1 VPFDRH
7 RCVFVHIPKAAGT
20 ALAHGLLGYPK
31 TGSYQGP
38 GHTTLRQYALI
49 FREQEFRRYFKFTFV
64 RNPWDRLHS
73 AFTYLKQGGWNQAD
87 RAWAE
92 ANLAG
97 IDDFESFVC
106 RWLPA
111 VDVERSWI
119 HLQPQYLFLRLQ
131 GDRPSVNFIG
141 RFETLESD
149 YQAVASRL
157 GVRAELEHLNKTRR
171 SQRYR
176 DAYTDEMKEIVANV
190 YRKDIELFGYEFD
203 HINTSEALDADHF
216 AVQEQASAR

>member
-1 VPFDRH
+1 
-7 RCVFVHIPKAAGT
+7 
-20 ALAHGLLGYPK
+20 
-31 TGSYQGP
+31 
-38 GHTTLRQYALI
+38 
-49 FREQEFRRYFKFTFV
+49 
-64 RNPWDRLHS
+64 
-73 AFTYLKQGGWNQAD
+73 
-87 RAWAE
+87 
-92 ANLAG
+92 
-97 IDDFESFVC
+97 
-106 RWLPA
+106 
-111 VDVERSWI
+111 
-119 HLQPQYLFLRLQ
+119 
-131 GDRPSVNFIG
+131 VNFIG